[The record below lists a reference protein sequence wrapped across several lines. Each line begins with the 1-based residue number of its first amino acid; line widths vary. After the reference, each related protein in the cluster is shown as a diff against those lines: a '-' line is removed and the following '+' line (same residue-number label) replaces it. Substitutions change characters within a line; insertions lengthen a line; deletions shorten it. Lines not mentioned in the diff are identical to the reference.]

1 MKRLYLVEPVVA
13 LYAFSSFLIYPL
25 VQQYVY
31 RRLWQQLTNT
41 TYPVSDNTSRC
52 APSNSSSNHTNF
64 HKEVQKQASIFSLYS
79 ELLSTAPSLIVT
91 LLLVAYSDRG
101 GRKITIIMPLIGML
115 IYTTT
120 FLTVSFF
127 ELNVYLLIG
136 SSFLSAMFGG
146 ISTFLG
152 GCFAYIA
159 DLCQD
164 DRQKTLRMA
173 GVDMMIGLLSGLAAI
188 STGYFLRAAGFN
200 WPFLTSALCQCLILI
215 YAVFILEETVKK
227 TPANGSNLDGSPQRP
242 SLRQLIFG
250 LCQIFARASYR
261 CKTVLALLMII
272 FTSFIFAYVG
282 GISLVTLY
290 ELNEPLCWTE
300 ILIGYGSALSTTVF
314 LTSFLGVSAFTYCG
328 VPQLLIVVLGILSV
342 ASGLIMVAFAKTTVL
357 MFLARIPMLLSIMPF
372 PVLRSVM
379 SKIISKSEQG
389 ALFAYL
395 SFLEGLFNNVGSAVF
410 SSIYAATV
418 GWYPGF
424 AFLLAAGFCVIPLS
438 ALGAVAFIGMDVSTE
453 PRRSEDLTS
462 KEDGQAEN
470 ENETSPLLNSSSI
483 NTSAAPC

>member
-41 TYPVSDNTSRC
+41 PYPISDNTSRC
-52 APSNSSSNHTNF
+52 APRNSSSNQTDF
-64 HKEVQKQASIFSLYS
+64 HKEVQKQASLFSLYS
-79 ELLSTAPSLIVT
+79 ELLSTIPSLIVT
-91 LLLVAYSDRG
+91 LVLVAYSDRG
-101 GRKITIIMPLIGML
+101 GRKTTIIMPLIGML
-115 IYTTT
+115 IYTST

-127 ELNVYLLIG
+127 ELNIYLLIG
-136 SSFLSAMFGG
+136 SSFLSSLFGG
-146 ISTFLG
+146 IGTFLG

-173 GVDMMIGLLSGLAAI
+173 GVDMMIGLLSGVAAI

-200 WPFLTSALCQCLILI
+200 WPFLTSALCQCLILV
-215 YAVFILEETVKK
+215 YAVFILEETVRK
-227 TPANGSNLDGSPQRP
+227 TPADGSDIDGSPQRP
-242 SLRQLIFG
+242 GLRQLIFG
-250 LCQIFARASYR
+250 LCQIFARASYK
-261 CKTVLALLMII
+261 CKVVLALLMII
-272 FTSFIFAYVG
+272 FTSFIFTYIG

-300 ILIGYGSALSTTVF
+300 ILIGYGSAMSTTVF

-328 VPQLLIVVLGILSV
+328 VPQMLIVALGILSV
-342 ASGLIMVAFAKTTVL
+342 LSGLIMVAFAKTTVL

-379 SKIISKSEQG
+379 SKIVSKSEQG

-395 SFLEGLFNNVGSAVF
+395 SFLESLFNNVGSAVF
-410 SSIYAATV
+410 NSIYAATV

-424 AFLLAAGFCVIPLS
+424 AFLLAAGLCAIPLS
-438 ALGAVAFIGMDVSTE
+438 AVVAVAFIGVDVTTE
-453 PRRSEDLTS
+453 PIKSEDGTTE
-462 KEDGQAEN
+462 EDGQAEK
-470 ENETSPLLNSSSI
+470 ENDTSPLLSSSD
-483 NTSAAPC
+483 NTSAGHC

>member
-31 RRLWQQLTNT
+31 RRLWEQLTHT
-41 TYPVSDNTSRC
+41 PYPVSDNTSRC
-52 APSNSSSNHTNF
+52 APSNISSNHTDF
-64 HKEVQKQASIFSLYS
+64 HKDVQKQASLFSLYS
-79 ELLSTAPSLIVT
+79 ELLTTAPSLVVT
-91 LLLVAYSDRG
+91 LVLVAYSDRG
-101 GRKITIIMPLIGML
+101 GRKITIIMPLIGTL

-120 FLTVSFF
+120 FLIVSFF
-127 ELNVYLLIG
+127 ELNIYLLIG
-136 SSFLSAMFGG
+136 ASFLSSLFGG

-159 DLCQD
+159 DLCHD

-173 GVDMMIGLLSGLAAI
+173 GVDMMIGLLSGVAAI

-227 TPANGSNLDGSPQRP
+227 TPVDGGTLDGPQRP
-242 SLRQLIFG
+242 TLRQLVFG
-250 LCQIFARASYR
+250 LCQIFARASSR
-261 CKTVLALLMII
+261 CKRVLALLMII
-272 FTSFIFAYVG
+272 FTSFSFAYIG

-300 ILIGYGSALSTTVF
+300 ILIGYGSAASTTVF
-314 LTSFLGVSAFTYCG
+314 LTSFAGVSVFTYCG
-328 VPQLLIVVLGILSV
+328 VPRLLIVTLGILSV
-342 ASGLIMVAFAKTTVL
+342 ASGLILVAFAKTTVL
-357 MFLARIPMLLSIMPF
+357 MF
-372 PVLRSVM
+372 V
-379 SKIISKSEQG
+379 G

-395 SFLEGLFNNVGSAVF
+395 SFLESLFNNVGSAVF
-410 SSIYAATV
+410 NSIYAATV

-424 AFLLAAGFCVIPLS
+424 AFLLAAGLLVIPLA
-438 ALGAVAFIGMDVSTE
+438 ALGAVAFIGLDVTTE
-453 PRRSEDLTS
+453 PRKAEDSTSE
-462 KEDGQAEN
+462 EDSRAEN
-470 ENETSPLLNSSSI
+470 NNDTSPLFIVSSI
-483 NTSAAPC
+483 NASAAPC